1 MENIST
7 ELALALA
14 ALVAVLGASAKE
26 IIKAGTQR
34 MKRNILKRKID
45 LSAHPIFAEL
55 KIYITSQLPTWRF
68 RHTIRRDLI
77 VDFESVRWDSRLLF
91 IKSIIGLNNLD
102 TLAPHELKDK
112 LIQLS
117 VDANNRTRQQL
128 LDTGFPLRVFQK
140 FLGSTQVVE
149 NAMYSSLNSIF
160 DSNVVFDSNRERTW
174 AFLDQYISLFRQFKN
189 NTLVA
194 LADLNGELSDVSY
207 ETMNYQPKGL

>member
-26 IIKAGTQR
+26 VIQAATQR
-34 MKRNILKRKID
+34 IKRDILKRNIN
-45 LSAHPIFAEL
+45 LSAHPIFSEL

-68 RHTIRRDLI
+68 RHIIRRDLI

-91 IKSIIGLNNLD
+91 IKSIIEMADLD

-160 DSNVVFDSNRERTW
+160 DSSVVFDSNRERTW

-194 LADLNGELSDVSY
+194 LADLNGELSDISY